1 MGNAGVW
8 RQIRKD
14 TDFLQKFEKLLSIF
28 FDFLDF
34 LSYFL
39 GVGLKSLQNF
49 HRLRGLKK
57 LISNI
62 KDRLKKAKTMNRI
75 NSKQRKLAI
84 RVWHRKKLLEY
95 LEKRAIE
102 VFEEKTTKE
111 RTQQNNTNVQNNVGI
126 TGLPAEIIHE
136 IFDKNPKSVLNL
148 ASTSSWFREVLK
160 EKTKDKTRETDA
172 NIGSIFIECY
182 D

>member
-39 GVGLKSLQNF
+39 GVGLKSLHNF

-62 KDRLKKAKTMNRI
+62 KDRLKKLR
-75 NSKQRKLAI
+75 Q
-84 RVWHRKKLLEY
+84 
-95 LEKRAIE
+95 
-102 VFEEKTTKE
+102 
-111 RTQQNNTNVQNNVGI
+111 
-126 TGLPAEIIHE
+126 
-136 IFDKNPKSVLNL
+136 
-148 ASTSSWFREVLK
+148 
-160 EKTKDKTRETDA
+160 
-172 NIGSIFIECY
+172 
-182 D
+182 